1 MERFTLII
9 IPATGGSPRRLRLK
23 PGVIGLVC
31 TLFCVAVGLSIFFTY
46 GYFARDIE
54 REEMRRLQAENSLQR
69 QRLARLTSDLQVAQ
83 QEMYGLAEEEARLRQ
98 LAGLKPQ
105 VNDLPVAL
113 GGFPEVDLLA
123 DGDPLVQQIHQLR
136 LDIKLRRQS
145 QENVHSLLNDR
156 ASQSRAT
163 PRGWP
168 TRGWLSSYYGM
179 RKDPYSGQRAMHEGL
194 DIAAYTGTPIHATAD
209 GVVSRVD
216 YLPNFGKLITLDHGY
231 GYQTHFAHLSK
242 ILVKRGEQIKRGD
255 RIALVGNTGR
265 STGSHLHY
273 ELRLNGVPI
282 NPRKFL

>member
-1 MERFTLII
+1 
-9 IPATGGSPRRLRLK
+9 
-23 PGVIGLVC
+23 VIGLVC

>member
-23 PGVIGLVC
+23 PGVMGLVC
-31 TLFCVAVGLSIFFTY
+31 ALFCVAVGLSIFFTY

-54 REEMRRLQAENSLQR
+54 REEMQRLQAENSLQR

-105 VNDLPVAL
+105 VNDLPVAV

-123 DGDPLVQQIHQLR
+123 DGDPLAQQIHQLR

-163 PRGWP
+163 PHGWP

>member
-69 QRLARLTSDLQVAQ
+69 QRLARLTSDLQGAQ

-105 VNDLPVAL
+105 VNDLPVAV

-123 DGDPLVQQIHQLR
+123 DGDPLAQQIHQLR

-156 ASQSRAT
+156 ASKSRAT

-168 TRGWLSSYYGM
+168 TRGWLSSFYGM
-179 RKDPYSGQRAMHEGL
+179 RKDPYSGQQAMHEGL
-194 DIAAYTGTPIHATAD
+194 DIAAYSGTPIHATAD

-216 YLPNFGKLITLDHGY
+216 YQPNFGKLITLDHGY
-231 GYQTHFAHLSK
+231 GYQTQFAHLSK
-242 ILVKRGEQIKRGD
+242 ILVNRGEQIKRGD